1 MVLFFSQLVSY
12 EHNYSLIINKFM
24 SLSVGIVG
32 LPNVGKSTL
41 FNALTKN
48 SVPAENY
55 PFCTIDPSVG
65 VVAVP
70 DSRLATLSGISGS
83 EEILPAIVEFVDI
96 AGLVK
101 GASAGEGLGNKFLA
115 NIRETDMIAEVV
127 RIFEDGDIHHVSGGV
142 DPLGDIEVINLELIM
157 ADGETVGKR
166 LNNLERDVK
175 RGDKSA
181 VAEKAVIEKLIP
193 HLSSGQLA
201 NSLDLNEEE
210 KKLVKGLHLLTM
222 KPFLYVC
229 NKKQGAF
236 NLDENND
243 DRWNE
248 LVEFFETSG
257 SEYVIVDAG
266 MEHELKDLNDEEKN
280 EFRREYG
287 AQGSGVESLIRACY
301 NRLGLMSYFTTGE
314 KETRAWTVPIG
325 STGPEAGA
333 AIHSDFQTKYIRAQ
347 VITFED
353 LVKAGSKTNAR
364 EQGKLRTEGKEYIVQ
379 DGDVI
384 EFLHS

>member
-1 MVLFFSQLVSY
+1 
-12 EHNYSLIINKFM
+12 M

-48 SVPAENY
+48 AVPAENY
-55 PFCTIDPSVG
+55 PFCTIDPTVG

-70 DSRLATLSGISGS
+70 DGRLATLSNISGS

-127 RIFEDGDIHHVSGGV
+127 RIFEDSDIHHVSGGV
-142 DPLGDIEVINLELIM
+142 DPMGDIEVINLELIM
-157 ADGETVGKR
+157 SDGETVGKR
-166 LNNLERDVK
+166 LHTLEKDVK
-175 RGDKSA
+175 RGDKTA
-181 VAEKAVIEKLIP
+181 VAEKAVIEKLAE
-193 HLSSGQLA
+193 HLQAGHLA
-201 NSLDLNEEE
+201 NSLGLTDEEAL
-210 KKLVKGLHLLTM
+210 LVKSLQLLTM
-222 KPFLYVC
+222 KKFLYVC
-229 NKKQGAF
+229 NKKQDSF
-236 NLDENND
+236 NLDEHND
-243 DRWNE
+243 DRWQE
-248 LVEFFETSG
+248 LLKFFEDTG

-266 MEHELKDLNDEEKN
+266 MEHELKDLGDEEKN

-287 AQGSGVESLIRACY
+287 AQDSGVESLIRACY

-333 AIHSDFQTKYIRAQ
+333 AIHSDFQTKYIRAH
-347 VITFED
+347 VISFED
-353 LVKAGSKTNAR
+353 LVTAGTRTAAKD
-364 EQGKLRTEGKEYIVQ
+364 QGKLRTEGKEYIVQ

-384 EFLHS
+384 EFMHS

>member
-1 MVLFFSQLVSY
+1 
-12 EHNYSLIINKFM
+12 M

-55 PFCTIDPSVG
+55 PFCTIDPTVG

-70 DSRLATLSGISGS
+70 DNRLDTLAKISGS
-83 EEILPAIVEFVDI
+83 KKVLPAIIEFVDI

-101 GASAGEGLGNKFLA
+101 GAASGEGLGNKFLA

-142 DPLGDIEVINLELIM
+142 DPMGDIEVINLELIL
-157 ADGETVGKR
+157 ADAETVSKR
-166 LNNLERDVK
+166 LNNLERDLK
-175 RGDKSA
+175 RGDKT
-181 VAEKAVIEKLIP
+181 AVIEKNVLGRLLT
-193 HLSSGQLA
+193 HLESGNLA
-201 NSLDLNEEE
+201 NSFELTDEERKIIKSLN
-210 KKLVKGLHLLTM
+210 LLTL
-222 KPFLYVC
+222 KDFLYVC
-229 NKKQGAF
+229 NKKQDAF
-236 NLDENND
+236 NLDEQDD
-243 DRWNE
+243 DRWKE
-248 LVEFFETSG
+248 LLNFFETSG

-266 MEHELKDLNDEEKN
+266 MENELKDLSEEEKN

-287 AQGSGVESLIRACY
+287 AQNSGVESLIKASY
-301 NRLGLMSYFTTGE
+301 HRLGLMSYFTTGE
-314 KETRAWTVPIG
+314 METRAWTIPIG
-325 STGPEAGA
+325 STGPEAGG
-333 AIHSDFQTKYIRAQ
+333 AIHTDFKDKYIRAQ
-347 VITFED
+347 VMTFSD
-353 LVKAGSKTNAR
+353 LVEAGSKAVAR
-364 EQGKLRTEGKEYIVQ
+364 DQGKLRTEGKEYIVQ

>member
-1 MVLFFSQLVSY
+1 
-12 EHNYSLIINKFM
+12 M

-65 VVAVP
+65 VIPVP
-70 DSRLATLSGISGS
+70 DERLKTLSEISGS
-83 EEILPAIVEFVDI
+83 DEVLPAVVEFVDI

-115 NIRETDMIAEVV
+115 NIRETDMILEVV
-127 RIFEDGDIHHVSGGV
+127 RIFEDSDVHHVSGEV
-142 DPLGDIEVINLELIM
+142 DPMGDIEVINLELIM
-157 ADGETVGKR
+157 SDAETLSKR
-166 LNNLERDVK
+166 LSNIEKDLK
-175 RGDKSA
+175 RGDKKA
-181 VAEKAVIEKLIP
+181 VAEKAVLEKMAI
-193 HLSSGQLA
+193 HLQAGHLA
-201 NSLDLNEEE
+201 NSLALEDVELEF
-210 KKLVKGLHLLTM
+210 VKQMHLLTM
-222 KPFLYVC
+222 KKFLYAC
-229 NKKQGAF
+229 NKKQDSF
-236 NLDENND
+236 NLDEQD
-243 DRWNE
+243 DERWLK
-248 LVEFFETSG
+248 LVDFFKETG
-257 SEYVIVDAG
+257 SEYIVVDAG
-266 MEHELKDLNDEEKN
+266 MEHELKDLSLDEKT

-287 AQGSGVESLIRACY
+287 AQDNGVESLIRACY

-333 AIHSDFQTKYIRAQ
+333 AIHTDFKDKYIRAQ
-347 VITFED
+347 VLTFED
-353 LVKAGSKTNAR
+353 LVTAGSTAAAR
-364 EQGKLRTEGKEYIVQ
+364 DAGKLRTEGKEYIVQ

-384 EFLHS
+384 EFMHS

>member
-1 MVLFFSQLVSY
+1 
-12 EHNYSLIINKFM
+12 M

-48 SVPAENY
+48 SVAMENY
-55 PFCTIDPSVG
+55 PFCTIDPTVG

-70 DSRLATLSGISGS
+70 DSRLETLSKISGS
-83 EEILPAIVEFVDI
+83 EDILPAIVEFVDI

-101 GASAGEGLGNKFLA
+101 GAAAGEGLGNKFLA

-142 DPLGDIEVINLELIM
+142 DPMGDIEVINLELIM
-157 ADGETVGKR
+157 ADAETISKR
-166 LNNLERDVK
+166 LGNLERDVK
-175 RGDKSA
+175 RGDKT
-181 VAEKAVIEKLIP
+181 AVIEKELLQKLLA
-193 HLSSGQLA
+193 HLDAGHLA
-201 NSLDLNEEE
+201 NSLGLTDEEM
-210 KKLVKGLHLLTM
+210 LLLKGLHLLTM

-229 NKKQGAF
+229 NKKQDAF
-236 NLDENND
+236 NLDEQD
-243 DRWNE
+243 DERWQE
-248 LVEFFETSG
+248 LLEFFEKSG
-257 SEYVIVDAG
+257 SEYVVVDAG
-266 MEHELKDLNDEEKN
+266 MEHELKDLNDDEKN

-347 VITFED
+347 VVTFED
-353 LVKAGSKTNAR
+353 LVAAGSKAAAR

-384 EFLHS
+384 EFMHS

>member
-1 MVLFFSQLVSY
+1 
-12 EHNYSLIINKFM
+12 M

-48 SVPAENY
+48 SVPMENY
-55 PFCTIDPSVG
+55 PFCTIDPTVG

-70 DSRLATLSGISGS
+70 DGRLATLSSISS
-83 EEILPAIVEFVDI
+83 SKKIIPAIVEFVDI

-127 RIFEDGDIHHVSGGV
+127 RIFEDGEIHHVSGGV

-157 ADGETVGKR
+157 ADGETVSKR
-166 LNNLERDVK
+166 LGTLERDVRTGNK
-175 RGDKSA
+175 EA
-181 VAEKAVIEKLIP
+181 VALKALLERVLP
-193 HLSSGQLA
+193 HLEAGQLV
-201 NSLDLNEEE
+201 NSLEMNEEE
-210 KKLVKGLHLLTM
+210 KNLIKGLHLLTA
-222 KPFLYVC
+222 KPFLYIC
-229 NKKQGAF
+229 NKKQDGF
-236 NLDENND
+236 NLDEHD
-243 DRWNE
+243 DERWQE
-248 LVEFFETSG
+248 LLHFFETTG
-257 SEYVIVDAG
+257 SEYVVVDAG
-266 MEHELKDLNDEEKN
+266 MEHDLKDMEEDEKT

-287 AQGSGVESLIRACY
+287 AQNSGVESLIRACY

-314 KETRAWTVPIG
+314 VETRAWTVPIG

-333 AIHSDFQTKYIRAQ
+333 AIHTDFQTKYIRAQ
-347 VITFED
+347 VVTFED
-353 LVKAGSKTNAR
+353 LVTCGSKAAAR
-364 EQGKLRTEGKEYIVQ
+364 DQGKLRTEGKEYIVK